1 MGCGTVGG
9 WMGRGN
15 KIWSVKNRKKNKI
28 LSSLLS
34 PGFCQVY
41 KNHTDSQGSKTERD
55 LQQRVSQQLGR
66 NWNRVK
72 DGDCMDKVWLAEAM
86 THC

>member
-1 MGCGTVGG
+1 
-9 WMGRGN
+9 MGRGN

-41 KNHTDSQGSKTERD
+41 KNQPASVLNLSILNEETLAKVT
-55 LQQRVSQQLGR
+55 LGLGPFLT
-66 NWNRVK
+66 NAQIQNLPHV
-72 DGDCMDKVWLAEAM
+72 
-86 THC
+86 TS